1 MFREILNKAQQPFD
15 REPYQI
21 VFFWHNGIMRL
32 RFDALTWF
40 DYVLPTYNVQAE
52 DRASIGSKYVS
63 QCITE
68 KHKKDGNRRP
78 LNCKDRYP
86 PTTIKENTCLKKQ
99 CDCLR
104 VHIPA
109 SCEGVINC
117 INGNRVGCG
126 QYFDRCTSIY
136 SFLVADK
143 QFMLHSRSESTRDII
158 LFPVNHKNNE
168 AFATEGSTWEVIA
181 KVEKELRNC
190 ISKIKG
196 EQITTSLIES
206 VFFNF
211 GSWTTV
217 MSKNKLAKTA
227 HAHVHL
233 VLTAD
238 AISILS
244 SSEIRLKGENK
255 DNRYVLNLTGCYR
268 DPTDYEYSDAITLQ
282 NSRLFYYH
290 IKETEKCI
298 RDIKT
303 DLHYLKENIVTKN
316 DLQNLFKGIFTDD
329 LLASL
334 NARNSPSSDLS
345 NNPTLTTVSS
355 FLHGSDHLESPP
367 ETTADIT
374 SSQQTVS
381 TANSNNTAP
390 LKLSRGQKKE
400 ANKKKKL
407 QKG

>member
-52 DRASIGSKYVS
+52 DRASIGSK
-63 QCITE
+63 
-68 KHKKDGNRRP
+68 
-78 LNCKDRYP
+78 
-86 PTTIKENTCLKKQ
+86 
-99 CDCLR
+99 

-109 SCEGVINC
+109 SCEDVINC
-117 INGNRVGCG
+117 INGNRVVCG
-126 QYFDRCTSIY
+126 QYFDGCTSIC
-136 SFLVADK
+136 SFSVADK
-143 QFMLHSRSESTRDII
+143 PFMLHSRSESTRDII

-168 AFATEGSTWEVIA
+168 AFATEGSTWEAIA
-181 KVEKELRNC
+181 KVEKELRDC

-196 EQITTSLIES
+196 EQITTSPIES

-255 DNRYVLNLTGCYR
+255 D
-268 DPTDYEYSDAITLQ
+268 
-282 NSRLFYYH
+282 
-290 IKETEKCI
+290 
-298 RDIKT
+298 
-303 DLHYLKENIVTKN
+303 
-316 DLQNLFKGIFTDD
+316 
-329 LLASL
+329 
-334 NARNSPSSDLS
+334 
-345 NNPTLTTVSS
+345 
-355 FLHGSDHLESPP
+355 
-367 ETTADIT
+367 
-374 SSQQTVS
+374 
-381 TANSNNTAP
+381 
-390 LKLSRGQKKE
+390 
-400 ANKKKKL
+400 
-407 QKG
+407 